1 MGCEKLC
8 VCVFLAEAK
17 RVGKALRFLFVFT
30 NILLT
35 SKGKLLLI

>member
-8 VCVFLAEAK
+8 VVFSWHK
-17 RVGKALRFLFVFT
+17 QRVGKALRFLFVFT

-35 SKGKLLLI
+35 SKGKLWLI